1 MKNNRTLFIVQS
13 SLIAAVYATATYI
26 SSVFGIA
33 YGPIQLRLSEALTV
47 LSALTPA
54 AIPGLT
60 IGCII
65 GNISSPMGIWDI
77 IFGSFATLFSAF
89 LGWKLRKIKV
99 KNIPVISIL
108 IPAIINGIIVGAQI
122 MLFTGS
128 REATLSA
135 FIINAL
141 QIALSEIIVCTAG
154 GIPVY
159 FGMKKIIKT
168 K

>member
-13 SLIAAVYATATYI
+13 SLIAAVYATATYF

-33 YGPIQLRLSEALTV
+33 YGPIQFRLSEALTV

-77 IFGSFATLFSAF
+77 IFGAFATLLSAV
-89 LGWKLRKIKV
+89 LGRKLRSIKV
-99 KNIPVISIL
+99 KNIPLISIL
-108 IPAIINGIIVGAQI
+108 MPALINGIIIGGEI
-122 MLFTGS
+122 MLLTGG
-128 REATLSA
+128 REASLTA
-135 FIINAL
+135 FIVNAA
-141 QIALSEIIVCTAG
+141 QVALGEIIVCTAG
-154 GIPVY
+154 GIPLY
-159 FGMKKIIKT
+159 FGMRKIIKT
-168 K
+168 